1 MIWLGIDTANAPLS
15 VAVVQDDVLVAEI
28 TQNNKLTHSVGA
40 MPAVE
45 EALIGAKLTVKD
57 IDAIAVSVGPGSY
70 TGVRIG
76 VTIAK
81 TLAWSLSKPLVPVS
95 SLQAL
100 TYNVPYFTGVICPMI
115 DARRQHVY
123 SAAYQAN
130 ETVIEDGHYAV
141 IDLLPK
147 LRDLGMPILFVGR
160 DVALYWDIIQEIVG
174 EAALRAPFTADL
186 PRASEVIRLAMKQ
199 PLDDTVHTVTP
210 TYRRIAEAEAN
221 WLKEQ
226 KNNGN

>member
-15 VAVVQDDVLVAEI
+15 VAVVKDGVVVAEL
-28 TQNNKLTHSVGA
+28 TQNNKVTHSIGA
-40 MPAVE
+40 MPTIE
-45 EALIGAKLTVKD
+45 EALTRAKLSVKE
-57 IDAIAVSVGPGSY
+57 IDAIAVSAGPGSY

-81 TLAWSLSKPLVPVS
+81 TLAWSLQKPIIPVS

-100 TYNVPYFTGVICPMI
+100 TYNVPYFNGVICAMI

-123 SAAYQAN
+123 SGAYQG
-130 ETVIEDGHYAV
+130 EQVIIEDGHYAV

-147 LRDLGMPILFVGR
+147 LRDLHVPILFVGR
-160 DVALYWDIIQEIVG
+160 DVTMYWDIIEEIVG
-174 EAALRAPFTADL
+174 SHALRAPFTMDL
-186 PRASEVIRLAMKQ
+186 PRASEVIRLAMAQ
-199 PLDDTVHTVTP
+199 PTEAAVHDVTP
-210 TYRRIAEAEAN
+210 IYKRIAEAEAN

-226 KNNGN
+226 KANGK